1 MRLCSYFTAYFMA
14 LACFITLTV
23 AARTVS
29 AADAVRCPPTIEV
42 KQRLAVPVPGW
53 SVISEEPPHQLAG
66 LTFFDGKPEE
76 KASLAPDKQA
86 KVNGKTVASWTFEA
100 SGRPI
105 WVACRYSSTD
115 AVLTR
120 ELPKNI
126 RTCLITYATT
136 ETIAGLPVIEKVDC
150 KGGQ

>member
-1 MRLCSYFTAYFMA
+1 MRLFSCFM
-14 LACFITLTV
+14 TLTI
-23 AARTVS
+23 AACTVS
-29 AADAVRCPPTIEV
+29 AADVIRCPPTIAV
-42 KQRLAVPVPGW
+42 KQQLVTRVPGW
-53 SVISEEPPHQLAG
+53 AVMSEEIPHLLAG

-76 KASLAPDKQA
+76 KASLVPDKQA
-86 KVNGKTVASWTFEA
+86 GVNGKTVASWTFVA

-105 WVACRYSSTD
+105 WVACHYSSTD
-115 AVLTR
+115 VVLTR

-126 RTCLITYATT
+126 RTCAITYATN